1 MSQVI
6 INLLTLK
13 ALSTCAEVYVGL
25 AFVWL
30 LMLGAGLGSVISRH
44 WPLWLTLL
52 WSLVLICLPVVG
64 LLLYCGLS
72 LLIADYSAFKM
83 LGLGRKHG
91 DYYAAS
97 REIPPRSKTE
107 S

>member
-30 LMLGAGLGSVISRH
+30 LMLGAGLGSVFSRR
-44 WPLWLTLL
+44 WPMWLTIL
-52 WSLVLICLPVVG
+52 WSLVLIAVPVG
-64 LLLYCGLS
+64 GMFLYCCLS
-72 LLIADYSAFKM
+72 LLLADYSALKM
-83 LGLGRKHG
+83 LGLGRKHN
-91 DYYAAS
+91 DLAVPKTLA
-97 REIPPRSKTE
+97 PRSKME